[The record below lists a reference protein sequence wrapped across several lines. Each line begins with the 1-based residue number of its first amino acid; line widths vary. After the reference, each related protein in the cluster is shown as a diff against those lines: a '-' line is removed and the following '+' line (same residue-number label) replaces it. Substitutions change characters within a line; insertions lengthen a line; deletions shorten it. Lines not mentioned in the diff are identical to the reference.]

1 MNFKI
6 LTLFPEAFPGPFN
19 QSIMGKALK
28 KKLFTIKAFD
38 IRDFSTN
45 KSKTVDDKPY
55 GGGAGMIIKPDVL
68 QRAFNFVKKDLSKKF
83 LPIFLTPSGKKLN
96 NEVIKRINEFDNVI
110 IICGKYE
117 GIDARFVEHNN
128 IEEIS
133 IGDYV
138 LSGGEIAS
146 FILID
151 ACVRL
156 IPEVLGNKNSLNSE
170 SFQNHLIEHPHFT
183 KPHDWLGKKVPDV
196 LLNGDHKKISDWR
209 LKESIEKTKK
219 IRPDL
224 YKIYKKKIKG
234 DK

>member
-6 LTLFPEAFPGPFN
+6 LTLFPDAFPGPFN

-28 KKLFTIKAFD
+28 KKLFSIKTFD
-38 IRDFSTN
+38 IRDFSTS

-55 GGGAGMIIKPDVL
+55 GGGAGMVIKPDVL
-68 QRAFNFVKKDLSKKF
+68 QRAFNFVKKDLGKKF

-96 NEVIKRINEFDNVI
+96 NEVIKHINEFDDIV

-183 KPHDWLGKKVPDV
+183 KPQDWLGKKVPDV